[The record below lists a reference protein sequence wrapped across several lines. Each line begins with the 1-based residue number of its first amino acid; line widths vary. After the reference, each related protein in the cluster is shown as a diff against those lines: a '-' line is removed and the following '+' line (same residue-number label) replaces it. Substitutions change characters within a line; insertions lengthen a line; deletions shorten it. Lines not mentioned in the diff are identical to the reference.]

1 VTRSPDHDDSLR
13 STDDVDRPATFPG
26 TPENADTVEELV
38 DEMVDESFPGSDP
51 PSTWAGS
58 DTPPAGRS

>member
-1 VTRSPDHDDSLR
+1 MNTSNPHDA
-13 STDDVDRPATFPG
+13 TPGQVD
-26 TPENADTVEELV
+26 EEAV

-58 DTPPAGRS
+58 DEPPVSS